1 MKPDINKSEYY
12 TSNLFSVFIR
22 KYQQEIVYKFLKK
35 FIIDLSFL
43 YASNHK
49 QNCRKNMIYSTS
61 NFFVNRYKSLI
72 IKKNHE
78 KNR

>member
-12 TSNLFSVFIR
+12 TSNLYSVFIR
-22 KYQQEIVYKFLKK
+22 KYQQEIVYKCLEK

-49 QNCRKNMIYSTS
+49 PNCRKI
-61 NFFVNRYKSLI
+61 
-72 IKKNHE
+72 
-78 KNR
+78 